1 LKKAIKPIYIR
12 ERTKM
17 SEKKL
22 FSDKRWHDI
31 PNGKT
36 VGHIEFTEEEKEKNR
51 KESLEILKKMGVNID
66 ELKEF

>member
-1 LKKAIKPIYIR
+1 
-12 ERTKM
+12 M

-51 KESLEILKKMGVNID
+51 KESLEILKKMGVNIE
-66 ELKEF
+66 ELKEL